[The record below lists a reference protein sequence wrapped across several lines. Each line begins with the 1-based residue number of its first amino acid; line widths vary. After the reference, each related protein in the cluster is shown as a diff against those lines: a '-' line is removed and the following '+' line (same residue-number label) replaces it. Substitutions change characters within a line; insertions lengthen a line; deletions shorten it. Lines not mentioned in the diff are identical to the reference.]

1 MYAVFET
8 GGKQYRAGAGDTVT
22 VEKLDAEAGKPVT
35 FDRVLLVNNDGQV
48 TIGSPLV
55 EQANVVANVVE
66 HKRGPKLIAFKMKRR
81 KGHRC
86 KIGHRQ
92 DLTVVKVTDITTGG
106 KAKEAVEA
114 EKPKAA
120 KKTAKKAAK
129 KKEPKTEKAESPAE
143 EKPQNKE

>member
-8 GGKQYRAGAGDTVT
+8 GGKQYRVSAGDTVT

-35 FDRVLLVNNDGQV
+35 FDRVLLVSNGGQV
-48 TIGSPLV
+48 TVGSPLV
-55 EQANVVANVVE
+55 EQANVVADVVE

-92 DLTVVKVTDITTGG
+92 DLTVVKVTDITTDG
-106 KAKEAVEA
+106 KAQKVAEA
-114 EKPKAA
+114 EKPKVE
-120 KKTAKKAAK
+120 KKTAK
-129 KKEPKTEKAESPAE
+129 KKEPKAEQTEAPAE
-143 EKPQNKE
+143 EKTENKE

>member
-35 FDRVLLVNNDGQV
+35 FDRVLLVSNDGQV
-48 TIGSPLV
+48 TVGSPLV
-55 EQANVVANVVE
+55 EQANVVADVVE

-106 KAKEAVEA
+106 KAKKAAET

-120 KKTAKKAAK
+120 KKTAKK
-129 KKEPKTEKAESPAE
+129 EPKAEAPAE
-143 EKPQNKE
+143 KKPENKE

>member
-8 GGKQYRAGAGDTVT
+8 GGKQYRAGTGDTLT
-22 VEKLDAEAGKPVT
+22 VEKLDAETGKPVT
-35 FDRVLLVNNDGQV
+35 FDRVLLVNNDGQM

-55 EQANVVANVVE
+55 EQANVVADVVE

-106 KAKEAVEA
+106 KTKKAAEA

-120 KKTAKKAAK
+120 KKPAKQKAPA
-129 KKEPKTEKAESPAE
+129 EEKAES
-143 EKPQNKE
+143 KDKE

>member
-35 FDRVLLVNNDGQV
+35 FDRVLLVSNDGQITV
-48 TIGSPLV
+48 GSPLV
-55 EQANVVANVVE
+55 EQVNVVADVVE

-106 KAKEAVEA
+106 KAKKAIEVE
-114 EKPKAA
+114 EPKAA
-120 KKTAKKAAK
+120 KKTAKK
-129 KKEPKTEKAESPAE
+129 EPKAEAPAE
-143 EKPQNKE
+143 KKPENKE

>member
-22 VEKLDAEAGKPVT
+22 VEKLNAEAGKPVT
-35 FDRVLLVNNDGQV
+35 FDRVLLVSNDGQITV
-48 TIGSPLV
+48 GSPLV
-55 EQANVVANVVE
+55 EQANVVADVVE

-106 KAKEAVEA
+106 KAKKATEVE
-114 EKPKAA
+114 EPKAA
-120 KKTAKKAAK
+120 KKTAKK
-129 KKEPKTEKAESPAE
+129 EPKAEAPAE
-143 EKPQNKE
+143 KKPENKE

>member
-8 GGKQYRAGAGDTVT
+8 GGKQYRASAGDTVT
-22 VEKLDAEAGKPVT
+22 VEKLDAEAGKPFT
-35 FDRVLLVNNDGQV
+35 FERVLLVSNDGQV
-48 TIGSPLV
+48 TVGSPLV
-55 EQANVVANVVE
+55 EEANVVADVVE

-92 DLTVVKVTDITTGG
+92 DLTVVKVTDITTGV
-106 KAKEAVEA
+106 KAAKA

-129 KKEPKTEKAESPAE
+129 KKEPKAETAEAPAE
-143 EKPQNKE
+143 EKGENKE

>member
-8 GGKQYRAGAGDTVT
+8 GGKQYRASAGDTVT

-35 FDRVLLVNNDGQV
+35 FDRVLLVSNDGQV
-48 TIGSPLV
+48 TVGSPLV
-55 EQANVVANVVE
+55 EQVNVVADVVE

-106 KAKEAVEA
+106 KAE
-114 EKPKAA
+114 
-120 KKTAKKAAK
+120 KAAK
-129 KKEPKTEKAESPAE
+129 KKEPKAERTEAPAEEKAES
-143 EKPQNKE
+143 KE

>member
-8 GGKQYRAGAGDTVT
+8 GGKQYRASAGDTVT

-35 FDRVLLVNNDGQV
+35 FDRVLLVSNDGQV
-48 TIGSPLV
+48 TVGSPLV
-55 EQANVVANVVE
+55 EQVNVVADVVE

-92 DLTVVKVTDITTGG
+92 DLTVVKVTDITTDG
-106 KAKEAVEA
+106 KAAKAV
-114 EKPKAA
+114 
-120 KKTAKKAAK
+120 KKTAKKQ
-129 KKEPKTEKAESPAE
+129 EPKAETTEVTTEEKAE
-143 EKPQNKE
+143 NKE

>member
-35 FDRVLLVNNDGQV
+35 FDRVLLVSNDGQITV
-48 TIGSPLV
+48 GSPLV
-55 EQANVVANVVE
+55 EQVNVVADVVE

-106 KAKEAVEA
+106 KAKKATEVE
-114 EKPKAA
+114 EPKAA
-120 KKTAKKAAK
+120 KKTAKK
-129 KKEPKTEKAESPAE
+129 EPKAEAPAE
-143 EKPQNKE
+143 KKPENKE

>member
-8 GGKQYRAGAGDTVT
+8 GGKQYRASAGDTVT

-35 FDRVLLVNNDGQV
+35 FDRVLLVSNDGQV
-48 TIGSPLV
+48 TVGSPLV
-55 EQANVVANVVE
+55 DKANVVADVLE

-81 KGHRC
+81 KGNRR
-86 KIGHRQ
+86 KVGHRQ
-92 DLTVVKVTDITTGG
+92 DLTVVKVTGITTAD
-106 KAKEAVEA
+106 KATKV

-129 KKEPKTEKAESPAE
+129 KKEPKTETTEVTPEEKAE
-143 EKPQNKE
+143 NKE

>member
-22 VEKLDAEAGKPVT
+22 VEKLNAEAGKPVT
-35 FDRVLLVNNDGQV
+35 FDRVLLVSNDGQITV
-48 TIGSPLV
+48 GSPLV
-55 EQANVVANVVE
+55 EQANVVADVVE

-106 KAKEAVEA
+106 KTKKAAEA

-120 KKTAKKAAK
+120 KKTAKQKAPA
-129 KKEPKTEKAESPAE
+129 EEKAES
-143 EKPQNKE
+143 KDKE

>member
-8 GGKQYRAGAGDTVT
+8 GGKQYRASAGDTVT

-35 FDRVLLVNNDGQV
+35 FDRVLLVSNDGQV
-48 TIGSPLV
+48 TVGSPLV
-55 EQANVVANVVE
+55 EQANVVADVVE

-92 DLTVVKVTDITTGG
+92 DLTVVKVTDITTDG
-106 KAKEAVEA
+106 KAQKAAEA
-114 EKPKAA
+114 EKPKVE
-120 KKTAKKAAK
+120 KKTAK
-129 KKEPKTEKAESPAE
+129 KKEPKAEQTEAPAEEKAES
-143 EKPQNKE
+143 KE

>member
-8 GGKQYRAGAGDTVT
+8 GGKQYRASAGDTVT

-35 FDRVLLVNNDGQV
+35 FNRVLLVSNDGQV
-48 TIGSPLV
+48 TVGSPLV
-55 EQANVVANVVE
+55 EQVNVVADVVE

-106 KAKEAVEA
+106 KAE
-114 EKPKAA
+114 
-120 KKTAKKAAK
+120 KAAK
-129 KKEPKTEKAESPAE
+129 KKEPKAEQTEAPAEEKAES
-143 EKPQNKE
+143 KE

>member
-22 VEKLDAEAGKPVT
+22 VEKLNAEAGKPVT
-35 FDRVLLVNNDGQV
+35 FDRVLLVSNDGQITV
-48 TIGSPLV
+48 GSPLV
-55 EQANVVANVVE
+55 EQVNVVADVVE

-92 DLTVVKVTDITTGG
+92 DLTVVKVTDITAGG
-106 KAKEAVEA
+106 KAKKAAET

-120 KKTAKKAAK
+120 KKTAKK
-129 KKEPKTEKAESPAE
+129 EPKAEKAEAPAE
-143 EKPQNKE
+143 KKPENKE

>member
-8 GGKQYRAGAGDTVT
+8 GGKQYRASAGDTVT
-22 VEKLDAEAGKPVT
+22 VEKLDAEAGKPFT
-35 FDRVLLVNNDGQV
+35 FNRVLLVSNDGQV
-48 TIGSPLV
+48 TVGSPLV
-55 EQANVVANVVE
+55 EKANVVADVVE

-106 KAKEAVEA
+106 KTKKAAEA

-120 KKTAKKAAK
+120 KKTAKQKA
-129 KKEPKTEKAESPAE
+129 PAE

>member
-35 FDRVLLVNNDGQV
+35 FDRVLLVSNDGQITV
-48 TIGSPLV
+48 GSPLA
-55 EQANVVANVVE
+55 EQANVVADVVE

-106 KAKEAVEA
+106 KAKKATEVE
-114 EKPKAA
+114 EPKAA
-120 KKTAKKAAK
+120 KKTAKK
-129 KKEPKTEKAESPAE
+129 EPKAEAPAE
-143 EKPQNKE
+143 KKPENKE

>member
-22 VEKLDAEAGKPVT
+22 VEKLNAEAGKPVT
-35 FDRVLLVNNDGQV
+35 FDRVLLVSNDGQITV
-48 TIGSPLV
+48 GSPLV
-55 EQANVVANVVE
+55 EQVNVVADVVE

-106 KAKEAVEA
+106 KAKKAAET

-120 KKTAKKAAK
+120 KKTAKK
-129 KKEPKTEKAESPAE
+129 EPKAEAPAE
-143 EKPQNKE
+143 KKPENKE

>member
-35 FDRVLLVNNDGQV
+35 FDRVLLVSNDGQITV
-48 TIGSPLV
+48 GSPLV
-55 EQANVVANVVE
+55 EQANVVADVVE

-106 KAKEAVEA
+106 KAKKATEVE
-114 EKPKAA
+114 EPKAA
-120 KKTAKKAAK
+120 KKTAKK
-129 KKEPKTEKAESPAE
+129 EPKAEAPAE
-143 EKPQNKE
+143 KKPENKE

>member
-8 GGKQYRAGAGDTVT
+8 GGKQYRAGAGDTLT

-55 EQANVVANVVE
+55 EQANVVADVVE

-86 KIGHRQ
+86 KIGQRQ
-92 DLTVVKVTDITTGG
+92 DLTVVKVTDITTDG
-106 KAKEAVEA
+106 KAQKAAEA
-114 EKPKAA
+114 EKTKAA
-120 KKTAKKAAK
+120 KKIVK
-129 KKEPKTEKAESPAE
+129 KKEPKAEQTEAPAEEKAES
-143 EKPQNKE
+143 KDKE

>member
-35 FDRVLLVNNDGQV
+35 FDRVLLVSNDGQITV
-48 TIGSPLV
+48 GSPLV
-55 EQANVVANVVE
+55 EQANVVADVVE

-92 DLTVVKVTDITTGG
+92 DLTVVKVTDITAGG
-106 KAKEAVEA
+106 KAKKAAET

-120 KKTAKKAAK
+120 KKTAKK
-129 KKEPKTEKAESPAE
+129 EPKAEAPAE
-143 EKPQNKE
+143 KKPENKE

>member
-8 GGKQYRAGAGDTVT
+8 GGKQYHAGAGDTLT

-55 EQANVVANVVE
+55 EQANVVADVVE

-106 KAKEAVEA
+106 KTKKAAEA

-120 KKTAKKAAK
+120 KKTAKQKAPA
-129 KKEPKTEKAESPAE
+129 EEKAES
-143 EKPQNKE
+143 KE

>member
-8 GGKQYRAGAGDTVT
+8 GGKQYRAGAGDTLT

-92 DLTVVKVTDITTGG
+92 DLTVVKVTDITTAG
-106 KAKEAVEA
+106 KTKKAAEA

-120 KKTAKKAAK
+120 KKTAKK
-129 KKEPKTEKAESPAE
+129 KEPKAEKPEALAE

>member
-8 GGKQYRAGAGDTVT
+8 GGKQYRASAGDTVT

-35 FDRVLLVNNDGQV
+35 FDRVLLVSNDGQV
-48 TIGSPLV
+48 TVGSPLV
-55 EQANVVANVVE
+55 EQANVVADVVE

-106 KAKEAVEA
+106 RTEKAAET

-120 KKTAKKAAK
+120 KKTAKK
-129 KKEPKTEKAESPAE
+129 KEPKAEKTEAPAK
-143 EKPQNKE
+143 EKSENKE

>member
-8 GGKQYRAGAGDTVT
+8 GGKQYRAGTGDTLT

-55 EQANVVANVVE
+55 EQANVVVDVVE

-106 KAKEAVEA
+106 KAKKAAEA

-120 KKTAKKAAK
+120 KETAKKAAK
-129 KKEPKTEKAESPAE
+129 KKEPKPEKAETPAE
-143 EKPQNKE
+143 GKPEDKE